1 MKTYRVK
8 INGKTYNVQL
18 EAIEE
23 TSGTLVKEEQPVK
36 EEKVVTST
44 KEGEEVLSPIQGNL
58 LNVLVKEGQK
68 VKKGDVLVK
77 FNTLFKLQCRNL
89 TKIAIRRN
97 LAPINCNLLYKSLFH
112 SFLFPFSDST
122 CFSHIINLLFI

>member
-36 EEKVVTST
+36 EEK
-44 KEGEEVLSPIQGNL
+44 QW
-58 LNVLVKEGQK
+58 
-68 VKKGDVLVK
+68 
-77 FNTLFKLQCRNL
+77 
-89 TKIAIRRN
+89 
-97 LAPINCNLLYKSLFH
+97 
-112 SFLFPFSDST
+112 SFLPQKHFFTLKHSKIFLKSKFFY
-122 CFSHIINLLFI
+122 CEIFF